1 MQGLKMDKK
10 LNDLLMILIGQAV
23 IVGMDLADTISGN
36 DTEEMINREH
46 RNLIGLTENLKAFKE
61 ALNEA
66 PKGLVFAPT
75 LEQTLEQLER
85 YCDPD
90 VGQGAKDVWQSWRD
104 NMLHSGRSVD
114 LNKMNWDDLPERD
127 CRLDSKI
134 AYDVILKFIGAL
146 WNGGVK

>member
-1 MQGLKMDKK
+1 MDKK

-23 IVGMDLADTISGN
+23 IVGIDLTDTISGN

-104 NMLHSGRSVD
+104 NMLKAGRSV
-114 LNKMNWDDLPERD
+114 KMELMYWDTLPEKDRT
-127 CRLDSKI
+127 LDSRI
-134 AYDVILKFIGAL
+134 AYDVILKFIASL
-146 WNGGVK
+146 WNGAVK